1 MFDKEPWAEPE
12 GFTDPVADES
22 LPHIRRYNA
31 FDPDPVPPYN
41 RLMYE
46 PHEVAAEAPEEDSSD
61 GGQ

>member
-31 FDPDPVPPYN
+31 FIPDPVPPAY
-41 RLMYE
+41 RLFYE
-46 PHEVAAEAPEEDSSD
+46 PDEVSAEPSEENSS
-61 GGQ
+61 GAVA